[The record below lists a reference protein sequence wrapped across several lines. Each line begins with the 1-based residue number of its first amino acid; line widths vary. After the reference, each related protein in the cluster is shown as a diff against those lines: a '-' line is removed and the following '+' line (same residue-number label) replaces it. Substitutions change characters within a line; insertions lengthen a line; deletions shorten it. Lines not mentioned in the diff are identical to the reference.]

1 MEDRCPIC
9 MERLYGGECNQR
21 HKNNLVWERT
31 AYWSK
36 WDGLGIDTFQIYE
49 YKFLWWKWY
58 RLKYFGYKPEK
69 HPMLQTAKEKL
80 NELAKKSK

>member
-9 MERLYGGECNQR
+9 TERLYGGECNQR

-36 WDGLGIDTFQIYE
+36 WEGLGIDTFQKRKI
-49 YKFLWWKWY
+49 KRVSQKVKITTL
-58 RLKYFGYKPEK
+58 RLSQMAGTEFNKRR
-69 HPMLQTAKEKL
+69 
-80 NELAKKSK
+80 EL